1 MTHMKRTATV
11 LSSLA
16 LSVALLG
23 GTAVADDTNH
33 RTLPAHVP
41 AHVSGGDKDG
51 DNDWDKGRDKDKDK
65 CRHDSLGLTL
75 LGFPLLGFFFPGDC

>member
-23 GTAVADDTNH
+23 GTATASEASI
-33 RTLPAHVP
+33 LPEVTH
-41 AHVSGGDKDG
+41 SKEDYSKDYS
-51 DNDWDKGRDKDKDK
+51 KDKECK
-65 CRHDSLGLTL
+65 GHDSLGLFL
-75 LGFPLLGFFFPGDC
+75 LGIPLLGFFYPDEC

>member
-23 GTAVADDTNH
+23 GTATASDADI
-33 RTLPAHVP
+33 LPEVTH
-41 AHVSGGDKDG
+41 SKDQE
-51 DNDWDKGRDKDKDK
+51 
-65 CRHDSLGLTL
+65 CREHDSLGLFL
-75 LGFPLLGFFFPGDC
+75 LGIPLLGFFYPGDC